1 MGWETSQNADVKFTY
16 SNIHQQK
23 MSFIW
28 NDFMLLRKNS
38 ICSPDLNTRML
49 AIIVLFLQ
57 HMEFFLFYLILFSQC
72 MFISTHKHV
81 LGVFLMQTIFRQ
93 QRCLLHLNLNNKVL
107 PPVIHNGVGMFYM
120 DSLSSMQQQEV
131 QTIVTYRQV
140 LMN

>member
-1 MGWETSQNADVKFTY
+1 MATNKANITIRNAKFLRVDNLTTWIISGVGEGWKWETSQNANVKLTY

-57 HMEFFLFYLILFSQC
+57 HMDFFVVVLFNFVFIVHVHFYSQTC
-72 MFISTHKHV
+72 SWCISYAN
-81 LGVFLMQTIFRQ
+81 
-93 QRCLLHLNLNNKVL
+93 NLQAAK
-107 PPVIHNGVGMFYM
+107 M
-120 DSLSSMQQQEV
+120 S
-131 QTIVTYRQV
+131 VTSK
-140 LMN
+140 LE

>member
-1 MGWETSQNADVKFTY
+1 MATNKANITIQNAKFLRVDNLTTWIIWGVGEGWKWETSQNANVKLTY

-57 HMEFFLFYLILFSQC
+57 HMDFFVVVLFNFVFIVHVHFYSQTC
-72 MFISTHKHV
+72 SWCISYAN
-81 LGVFLMQTIFRQ
+81 
-93 QRCLLHLNLNNKVL
+93 NLQAAK
-107 PPVIHNGVGMFYM
+107 M
-120 DSLSSMQQQEV
+120 S
-131 QTIVTYRQV
+131 VTSK
-140 LMN
+140 LE

>member
-1 MGWETSQNADVKFTY
+1 MGRETSQNADVKFTY

-57 HMEFFLFYLILFSQC
+57 HMEFFLFYLILFS
-72 MFISTHKHV
+72 
-81 LGVFLMQTIFRQ
+81 
-93 QRCLLHLNLNNKVL
+93 
-107 PPVIHNGVGMFYM
+107 
-120 DSLSSMQQQEV
+120 
-131 QTIVTYRQV
+131 
-140 LMN
+140 